1 VNNTDMLQIVGGYYG
16 CEYGRYGHEYGSAGR
31 RQRIIWMHSLLADTD
46 VNMEA
51 NKPRSSATMD
61 VSFLLNMDTQVVVE
75 YGHAGHR

>member
-1 VNNTDMLQIVGGYYG
+1 MLQIVGGYYG
-16 CEYGRYGHEYGSAGR
+16 CEYGRY
-31 RQRIIWMHSLLADTD
+31 QRIIWMRGLSADTD

-51 NKPRSSATMD
+51 NKPRSANMD